1 MEGLDL
7 AHSELLEL
15 WEAKQ
20 EEYQHHYDTQ
30 VFYRDAEQAESW
42 IAFREGFLG
51 NDDDELGVITID
63 SIPAM
68 YGHAIMWLQYSIL

>member
-1 MEGLDL
+1 MQSIAS

-15 WEAKQ
+15 WETKQ
-20 EEYQHHYDTQ
+20 DEYQHHYDTQ

-51 NDDDELGVITID
+51 NEEEEFGV
-63 SIPAM
+63 S
-68 YGHAIMWLQYSIL
+68 